1 MSEEIYTVA
10 NSGSDQLSEGNTL
23 FENSLVGEELNWG
36 NAKPPTRNELL
47 WIKSFG
53 RYPDFN
59 PDIDKLSKRISL
71 KIADLKQATRI
82 IIYYHYLHRG
92 RTMAQ
97 LPYWIFVDNV
107 PVGVILYSFPR
118 LSVSLFDIA
127 PMNLLELARMWL
139 SPDVQGKTVRDSNG
153 HHHTLSVAS
162 CAVAK
167 SLRRVQEDW
176 YTKYP
181 NLPDVLAIISWADN
195 VHHEGVIYKACNFEE
210 KGQSG
215 GSMHGNRS
223 RSNGGRD
230 QLNPDYI
237 HTKTTF
243 LYRFGGRLPQPV
255 KQKIDAFPLK
265 NKGQLALFKDQLNQN
280 LI

>member
-1 MSEEIYTVA
+1 MPEETQTTINLTSD
-10 NSGSDQLSEGNTL
+10 NLLGGSPL
-23 FENSLVGEELNWG
+23 FECPFPDEELNWG
-36 NAKPPTRNELL
+36 NAKPPARKELL

-53 RYPDFN
+53 RYPNFD
-59 PDIDKLSKRISL
+59 PDADKLSSRVSL

-82 IIYYHYLHRG
+82 IVYYHYLHRG

-97 LPYWIFVDNV
+97 LPYWVFVDNV

-118 LSVSLFDIA
+118 LSVPLFEIS

-139 SPDVQGKTVRDSNG
+139 SPDVQGKMIRDSKGN
-153 HHHTLSVAS
+153 HHALSVAS
-162 CAVAK
+162 CAVAE
-167 SLRRVQEDW
+167 SLRRVQKDW
-176 YTKYP
+176 HAKYP

-195 VHHEGVIYKACNFEE
+195 VHHEGVIYRACNFEE

-223 RSNGGRD
+223 RPNGGRD
-230 QLNPDYI
+230 QLNADYV

-243 LYRFGGRLPQPV
+243 LYRFNGRLPQSA
-255 KQKIDAFPLK
+255 KRKIATLPLSDK
-265 NKGQLALFKDQLNQN
+265 PQLALFKE
-280 LI
+280 

>member
-1 MSEEIYTVA
+1 MPEETQTTT
-10 NSGSDQLSEGNTL
+10 NLTSDNLAGGKTL
-23 FENSLVGEELNWG
+23 FESHFSDEELNWG
-36 NAKPPTRNELL
+36 NAKPPTTKELL

-53 RYPDFN
+53 RYPNFD
-59 PDIDKLSKRISL
+59 PAAGKLSKRVTL

-82 IIYYHYLHRG
+82 IVYYHYLHRG

-118 LSVSLFDIA
+118 LSVPLFEVS

-139 SPDVQGKTVRDSNG
+139 SPDVQGKVIRDSEG
-153 HHHTLSVAS
+153 KHHALSVAS
-162 CAVAK
+162 CAVAE
-167 SLRRVQEDW
+167 SLRRVQKDW
-176 YTKYP
+176 YAKYP
-181 NLPDVLAIISWADN
+181 TLPDVLAIISWADN

-215 GSMHGNRS
+215 GSMHGNRN
-223 RSNGGRD
+223 RPNGGRD
-230 QLNPDYI
+230 QLNADYV

-243 LYRFGGRLPQPV
+243 LYRFSGRLPQSA
-255 KQKIDAFPLK
+255 KRKIDPFPLI
-265 NKGQLALFKDQLNQN
+265 NKTQLALFKE
-280 LI
+280 